1 MHNTFELKVLSPGK
15 ALPAIKAK
23 SAVLPGTCGYMTIL
37 PDHADMIA
45 ELDAG
50 EIVIDAQGTSEHYF
64 ISGGYVEVDHNR
76 VSVLAD
82 TVEAAKDINV
92 AKAEEALKVAQAVL
106 SNLTPE
112 TDVEA
117 ANRELK
123 AAQARVQV
131 ARGGSLA
138 GGKH

>member
-1 MHNTFELKVLSPGK
+1 
-15 ALPAIKAK
+15 
-23 SAVLPGTCGYMTIL
+23 
-37 PDHADMIA
+37 
-45 ELDAG
+45 
-50 EIVIDAQGTSEHYF
+50 HYF

-92 AKAEEALKVAQAVL
+92 AKAEEALKAAQAVL

-123 AAQARVQV
+123 AAQARVQI
-131 ARGGSLA
+131 ARGGSIA
-138 GGKH
+138 GAKH